1 MRLTRSFPA
10 AIFTLSVQL
19 LSLSVTPLLPFC
31 AFLTLTIK
39 LFGIKRITMFGI
51 GKHLKKHIKKWVDV
65 APADDDDDSDND
77 GHAPPP
83 KKSGAKR
90 AAPSSA
96 SKPATKKKA
105 VIKAKG
111 SSGGDDEKKARK
123 PGGFACTPYALSPI
137 MARVTGETQL
147 PRPQVVKK
155 LWEYIKA
162 NELQNPSNKS
172 EIHCDKLLAELFGQ
186 KMVTMFSMN
195 KFIGQHLTK
204 IET

>member
-1 MRLTRSFPA
+1 
-10 AIFTLSVQL
+10 
-19 LSLSVTPLLPFC
+19 
-31 AFLTLTIK
+31 
-39 LFGIKRITMFGI
+39 MFGI

-65 APADDDDDSDND
+65 AAVEDDDDDDSDDNE
-77 GHAPPP
+77 AAPP
-83 KKSGAKR
+83 KKAGVKR
-90 AAPSSA
+90 AAPSSSSSS
-96 SKPATKKKA
+96 SKPAAKKKA
-105 VIKAKG
+105 VIKAKRS
-111 SSGGDDEKKARK
+111 SSGGDDDKKARK
-123 PGGFACTPYALSPI
+123 PGGFACTPYLLSPI
-137 MARVTGETQL
+137 MARVTGEAQL

-195 KFIGQHLTK
+195 KYIGQHLTK